1 MTKKAKTISQY
12 IFFLG
17 LGVFLIWWSLRGL
30 TADDQRQ
37 ISNALA
43 KGRFGYVL
51 PGLGILLLSHWVR
64 ALRWRLIIEP
74 LGYTPSRLNTFFAV
88 MVGYLANQA
97 VPRLGEVLRCSTLTR
112 YEKIPLDKLIGTVIL
127 ERTVDA
133 LCLLLLFIVALFS
146 QPHLHESILQTF
158 FSKSRNT
165 GGISMLLWAGIAIAA
180 LGAIIM
186 LWLLVT
192 RKKLSDLIL
201 LFKKIALHIW
211 QGFIAIKGLRRPGQF
226 IFLSIALWGLYAAC
240 VYVGFLMLE
249 ETTQYGFLEALTVL
263 CAGSLGMVATP
274 GGIGAYAFLVQ
285 KTMMLYQLNSGL
297 GLALGWL
304 LWLLQTGVVLVTG
317 GLSLV
322 ALPVYNKN
330 TQSPNKTGV

>member
-1 MTKKAKTISQY
+1 
-12 IFFLG
+12 
-17 LGVFLIWWSLRGL
+17 
-30 TADDQRQ
+30 
-37 ISNALA
+37 
-43 KGRFGYVL
+43 
-51 PGLGILLLSHWVR
+51 
-64 ALRWRLIIEP
+64 
-74 LGYTPSRLNTFFAV
+74 
-88 MVGYLANQA
+88 
-97 VPRLGEVLRCSTLTR
+97 
-112 YEKIPLDKLIGTVIL
+112 
-127 ERTVDA
+127 
-133 LCLLLLFIVALFS
+133 
-146 QPHLHESILQTF
+146 
-158 FSKSRNT
+158 
-165 GGISMLLWAGIAIAA
+165 MLLWAGIAIAA

-274 GGIGAYAFLVQ
+274 GHWSLCFLVQ